1 MRIDLAAVF
10 ILGLLAT
17 PHCLGMCG
25 PLVIAFPGASGRFL
39 AHLAYHA
46 GRVLCYALVGGT
58 LGMVGELVSGGLGP
72 EGSASRGAG
81 LVLSGVAAAALFLLG
96 LNRLGWIREPRFLAE
111 IPLARLPGVGRRL
124 ADDSPSGRPL
134 AAFFLLGVLFGIL
147 PCGVSWAVF
156 ALALGTADFMTG
168 LSAAVWFGLGT
179 VPGLLLL
186 GTVASAFFRRYRR
199 ACETLAGL
207 LMVWMGCRMAYRAI
221 QTVLSL

>member
-10 ILGLLAT
+10 VLGLLAT

-46 GRVLCYALVGGT
+46 GRVLCYALVGGA
-58 LGMVGELVSGGLGP
+58 LGGIGELVSGGLDPQGAALR
-72 EGSASRGAG
+72 SAGR
-81 LVLSGVAAAALFLLG
+81 VLSGVAAAALFLLG
-96 LNRLGWIREPRFLAE
+96 LNRLGWVREPRFLAE
-111 IPLARLPGVGRRL
+111 IPLHRLPGVGRRL
-124 ADDSPSGRPL
+124 EGGFPPRGSP
-134 AAFFLLGVLFGIL
+134 AAFFLLGILFGIL
-147 PCGVSWAVF
+147 PCGLSWAVF
-156 ALALGTADFMTG
+156 ALALGTADFATG

-186 GTVASAFFRRYRR
+186 GTVASAFFRRHRR

-207 LMVWMGCRMAYRAI
+207 LMVWMGCRLAYRAI
-221 QTVLSL
+221 QTALTL